1 MFACIITPW
10 PSFDGA
16 PMGPRFQSV
25 GPFVISFVPCSAI
38 MPISLPNAPRMHSCR
53 MRPPWCPRPRDI
65 LAATWSGSLSL
76 SPFLLFFLS
85 SLPSK
90 LRRKPSFPP
99 LPHRAVRPLSRR
111 FLRIDV
117 IGLFALFRLCASSLL
132 SHSPCNARPR
142 WIVSRSGSAAGLGAT
157 LSAPSFEAEYEN

>member
-1 MFACIITPW
+1 
-10 PSFDGA
+10 
-16 PMGPRFQSV
+16 MGPRFQSV

-53 MRPPWCPRPRDI
+53 MRPPWCPRLRDI
-65 LAATWSGSLSL
+65 LAATWSASLSFSHSL
-76 SPFLLFFLS
+76 PSFSFSSPPVF

-90 LRRKPSFPP
+90 LRRKPYLPP

-132 SHSPCNARPR
+132 SPCNARPR

-157 LSAPSFEAEYEN
+157 LSAPFRSRIRELKRN